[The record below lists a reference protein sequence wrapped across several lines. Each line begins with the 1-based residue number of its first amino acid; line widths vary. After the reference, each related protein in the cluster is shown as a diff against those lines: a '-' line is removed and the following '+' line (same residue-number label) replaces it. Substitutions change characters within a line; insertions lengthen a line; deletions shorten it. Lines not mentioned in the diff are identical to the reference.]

1 MDNRWESGSLGKRR
15 RPSTG
20 YRSIYL
26 SANCPSI
33 TVGTVRNTTARTS
46 TYRSH
51 DGSLPVKL
59 NGWPRLVV
67 LLDMMKSDPWRD
79 ILRDWISKGRGHT
92 RSSPIGP
99 AEHDDGGSL
108 LCTC

>member
-15 RPSTG
+15 RPSRG

-26 SANCPSI
+26 LANFPSVI
-33 TVGTVRNTTARTS
+33 AGTVRDTTMRTS

-59 NGWPRLVV
+59 DGWLRLVV
-67 LLDMMKSDPWRD
+67 LLDTMNSVP
-79 ILRDWISKGRGHT
+79 
-92 RSSPIGP
+92 
-99 AEHDDGGSL
+99 
-108 LCTC
+108 

>member
-26 SANCPSI
+26 SVDFPSI
-33 TVGTVRNTTARTS
+33 IAGAIRDTTTRTS

-59 NGWPRLVV
+59 DGWPRLVA
-67 LLDMMKSDPWRD
+67 LLDTMESIPKRNIIQRPDF
-79 ILRDWISKGRGHT
+79 RG
-92 RSSPIGP
+92 
-99 AEHDDGGSL
+99 
-108 LCTC
+108 